1 MKVFLVE
8 DDHVAAQML
17 ALAFTRAGYE
27 VDVAHNGAEALAKI
41 PASRPDIVVMDV
53 MMPTMDGIE
62 ATRQLRA
69 NPATAT
75 IPIILLT
82 AREGIEDKLAGLGSG
97 ADDYIVKPVM
107 PTELT
112 ARVNALLRRAK
123 QYTHAPAE
131 ERGRILGFLGA
142 KGGVGTTTLAV
153 NVSIALAQGSKR
165 VVLADLH
172 PWAGAVALHLGLA
185 SRINV
190 EQLAEKSLLEISPRL
205 IEDNLERHR
214 SGLRV
219 FASPLRSPVPLGA
232 LEPEKLLTILDQLE
246 TMADAV
252 IVDLGNGLHPTTAIL
267 ANRCH
272 LVILALEADAIAIG
286 LAVETIR
293 RLEAAGVVGSR
304 LGLVVVNRSRSASA
318 YTREEI
324 EQQLGGSLVAVV
336 APAPE
341 VLLHAGKTQT
351 PVILGQPD
359 ALVALQLRELSSHL
373 L

>member
-1 MKVFLVE
+1 MKVLLVE
-8 DDHVAAQML
+8 DDHVASQML
-17 ALAFTRAGYE
+17 ALAFTRGGYE
-27 VDVAHNGAEALAKI
+27 VDVAFDGAEALAKI

-69 NPATAT
+69 RPATAT

-82 AREGIEDKLAGLGSG
+82 AREGIQDKLAGLDSG
-97 ADDYIVKPVM
+97 ADDYIIKPVM
-107 PTELT
+107 PTELI

-123 QYTHAPAE
+123 EYTRVPAE

-165 VVLADLH
+165 VILADLH
-172 PWAGAVALHLGLA
+172 LWTGAIALHLGLA
-185 SRINV
+185 PRLSV
-190 EQLAEKSLLEISPRL
+190 EQLAGKSLPEISARL
-205 IEDNLERHR
+205 IEDNLERHK
-214 SGLRV
+214 SGVRV
-219 FASPLRSPVPLGA
+219 FAPPLRSPVPLGA
-232 LEPEKLLTILDQLE
+232 LEPEKLLAILDQLE
-246 TMADAV
+246 TNADAV
-252 IVDLGNGLHPTTAIL
+252 IVDLGNGMHPTTAAL
-267 ANRCH
+267 ANRCYS
-272 LVILALEADAIAIG
+272 VILVLEADAIAVE
-286 LAVETIR
+286 LAAETLR
-293 RLEAAGVVGSR
+293 RLAATGVAGSR
-304 LGLVVVNRSRSASA
+304 LELVVVSRSRSASA
-318 YTREEI
+318 YTAEEI
-324 EQQLGGSLVAVV
+324 EQQLGSSLAALV

-341 VLLHAGKTQT
+341 VLLHAGKTHT

>member
-17 ALAFTRAGYE
+17 ALAFARAGYE
-27 VDVAHNGAEALAKI
+27 VDVACNGEEALAKI
-41 PASRPDIVVMDV
+41 PASRPDMVVMDV
-53 MMPTMDGIE
+53 MMPIMDGIE

-69 NPATAT
+69 RPATAT

-82 AREGIEDKLAGLGSG
+82 AREGIEDKVAGLGSG

-107 PTELT
+107 PTELI

-153 NVSIALAQGSKR
+153 NVSVALAQGSKR
-165 VVLADLH
+165 VILADLH
-172 PWAGAVALHLGLA
+172 PWAGAIALHLGLA
-185 SRINV
+185 PRTNV
-190 EQLAEKSLLEISPRL
+190 EQLAGKSLPEITARL
-205 IEDNLERHR
+205 IEDSLERHR
-214 SGLRV
+214 SGVRV
-219 FASPLRSPVPLGA
+219 FAPPLRSPVSLGA
-232 LEPEKLLTILDQLE
+232 LEPERLLTILDQLE

-252 IVDLGNGLHPTTAIL
+252 IVDLGNGLHPTTAAL
-267 ANRCH
+267 VNRCH
-272 LVILALEADAIAIG
+272 SVILVLEADAIALE
-286 LAVETIR
+286 LATETVK
-293 RLEAAGVVGSR
+293 RLAATGIVGSR
-304 LGLVVVNRSRSASA
+304 LWLVVVNRSRSASA

-324 EQQLGGSLVAVV
+324 EQQLGSSLVALV

-341 VLLHAGKTQT
+341 VLLHAGKTRT

-359 ALVALQLRELSSHL
+359 ALVALQLRELSSQL